1 MEKPER
7 AGGRPFTRQ
16 MTAKKEFT
24 VVKRWTAAEEAALKA
39 GIRKYGAGAW
49 VRIRDD
55 KEFGHFLSR
64 RTGMQLKDK
73 WRNLL
78 KFGHITE
85 AEGRRPAG
93 ATPCP
98 SCGTV
103 ALPGADGRCGACG
116 AMYGSTSSKG
126 ADTFLSA
133 AAVAAAAATVGVGA
147 PLPATQRAAAD
158 GGSAVP
164 GAAPKRRSGGSR
176 VNAAAALRAGALP
189 SVPAVK
195 PRTFEA
201 GAKLMVEDRVHSNV
215 WWQGQV
221 VKQEG
226 SDVWLTYPGWDA
238 GTQER
243 VDASSSRLWSV
254 PASGRGAGNKKAWRH
269 LGGGAWSVRSRER
282 GERRPPAEALA
293 GPSPPAHGPG
303 GARLGAGMDG
313 LRQRSMTPDSGANEV
328 PFGAKRASSGS
339 TGTPNGHL
347 EWCTR
352 SEADTATCGSHGDTE
367 MTTEEHEEAV
377 SYADVADLVLAAGG
391 SIQAAARAHG
401 CAAAALASPATPC
414 RPARLAGVLPA
425 PPLEACGADA
435 W

>member
-1 MEKPER
+1 
-7 AGGRPFTRQ
+7 
-16 MTAKKEFT
+16 
-24 VVKRWTAAEEAALKA
+24 
-39 GIRKYGAGAW
+39 
-49 VRIRDD
+49 
-55 KEFGHFLSR
+55 
-64 RTGMQLKDK
+64 MQLKDK

-328 PFGAKRASSGS
+328 SAAAAAVAALAEGPQPRAPRGRRGARRDPLAEWFSTHRELLRGVVDASAPPRAQVPFGAKRASSGS